1 MLSMFGVLCRLAGV
15 NGLVALCYPAGA
27 RLLRARCDR
36 LHPVSGPVTAGRAS
50 DVVPSATSHP
60 AVTISLIHAEPTVLI
75 KIAS

>member
-15 NGLVALCYPAGA
+15 NGLVALRYPAGA

-36 LHPVSGPVTAGRAS
+36 LHPANRSVTAGQAI
-50 DVVPSATSHP
+50 DVVRSATSHP

>member
-1 MLSMFGVLCRLAGV
+1 MLTMFGVLCRLAGV
-15 NGLVALCYPAGA
+15 NGLLALRYPAEA

-36 LHPVSGPVTAGRAS
+36 PHPVSRPVTAGQAR

-75 KIAS
+75 KITS